1 MRTPNKEVHRDPEL
15 IALIADA
22 RRWRDDLLDG
32 RAASIEEITTREGLA
47 KGAVSRILPLGWLA
61 PDIAK
66 AILKGRQPAVL
77 TSTLLRAVPDLPL
90 GGADQR
96 ALFGFPAI

>member
-1 MRTPNKEVHRDPEL
+1 MRTANKEAHRDPEL

-47 KGAVSRILPLGWLA
+47 KGAVSRILPLAWLA
-61 PDIAK
+61 PDIAA
-66 AILKGRQPAVL
+66 AILEGRQPDVL
-77 TSTLLRAVPDLPL
+77 TSTRLRAVPDLPL
-90 GGADQR
+90 GWADQR
-96 ALFGFPAI
+96 ALLGFPAI